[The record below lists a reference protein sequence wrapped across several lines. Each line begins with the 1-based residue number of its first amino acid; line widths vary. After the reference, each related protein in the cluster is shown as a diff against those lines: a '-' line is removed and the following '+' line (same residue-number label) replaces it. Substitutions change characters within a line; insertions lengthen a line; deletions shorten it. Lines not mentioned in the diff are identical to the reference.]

1 MSAKLQRRMLDNNIE
16 KKMRPQMERNAARVE

>member
-1 MSAKLQRRMLDNNIE
+1 MSAKLQRRMLDNYIE